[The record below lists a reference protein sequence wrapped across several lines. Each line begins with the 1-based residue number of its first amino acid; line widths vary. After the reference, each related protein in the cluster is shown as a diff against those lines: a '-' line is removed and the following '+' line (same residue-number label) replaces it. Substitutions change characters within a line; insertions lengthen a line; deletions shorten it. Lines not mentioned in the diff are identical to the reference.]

1 MPFHSSIT
9 RAGIRIAAC
18 ATFAACAST
27 ASDVARVI
35 VTLAPGVQVTDP
47 AVFEREVLA
56 RASVKVTYAAAVSD
70 RMHALTIACAADD
83 AGCARARRALLAS
96 GLFSSLVD
104 DRRRGHY

>member
-1 MPFHSSIT
+1 VPVHSFIT

-18 ATFAACAST
+18 ATFAACATT
-27 ASDVARVI
+27 ANDVARVI

-47 AVFEREVLA
+47 AGFEQAVLA
-56 RASVKVTYAAAVSD
+56 RTSVKVTYAAAVSD
-70 RMHALTIACAADD
+70 RMHALTVSCTADD
-83 AGCARARRALLAS
+83 AGCVRARQALLAS